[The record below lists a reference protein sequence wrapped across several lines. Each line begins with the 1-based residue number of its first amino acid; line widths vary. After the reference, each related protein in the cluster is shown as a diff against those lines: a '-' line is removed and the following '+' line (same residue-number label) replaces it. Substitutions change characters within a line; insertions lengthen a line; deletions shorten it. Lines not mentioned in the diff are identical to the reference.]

1 MTLEPSPRE
10 DVIKLP
16 KQEKYKDSEPTAI
29 DLFEELHCS
38 KTKGFSEPVKKAIEA
53 ITSASVEGGQK
64 AKTSIE
70 AISKVLPKSNTFLR
84 NVGIQQ
90 PATKTTNVMK
100 ELQAEL
106 NAKKLESAGLQQELE
121 RLKAQAQESD
131 AKVDKQA
138 EEIESLRKISTDTQ
152 SLIRQMITFGQG
164 QINPP

>member
-1 MTLEPSPRE
+1 
-10 DVIKLP
+10 
-16 KQEKYKDSEPTAI
+16 KQEKYKDIELTAV
-29 DLFEELHCS
+29 DLFKELHCS

-53 ITSASVEGGQK
+53 LPSPSVEDGQQ

-70 AISKVLPKSNTFLR
+70 VVSKVLPKSNTFLR

-90 PATKTTNVMK
+90 PAAKTTNVVK

-106 NAKKLESAGLQQELE
+106 DAKKLESIGLQQELE
-121 RLKAQAQESD
+121 RLKAQTQESE

-138 EEIESLRKISTDTQ
+138 EEIESLRKMAADTQ

-164 QINPP
+164 QISPP

>member
-1 MTLEPSPRE
+1 
-10 DVIKLP
+10 
-16 KQEKYKDSEPTAI
+16 
-29 DLFEELHCS
+29 
-38 KTKGFSEPVKKAIEA
+38 
-53 ITSASVEGGQK
+53 
-64 AKTSIE
+64 
-70 AISKVLPKSNTFLR
+70 
-84 NVGIQQ
+84 
-90 PATKTTNVMK
+90 MK

>member
-1 MTLEPSPRE
+1 MHA
-10 DVIKLP
+10 
-16 KQEKYKDSEPTAI
+16 Q
-29 DLFEELHCS
+29 
-38 KTKGFSEPVKKAIEA
+38 EA